1 MEAISRRDGLSGEK
15 RQALIDAA
23 VGEFNEHG
31 LENASFN
38 RIIER
43 SGVSKGTV
51 YYYFENKG
59 ALLDMVLQD
68 IGERALEAL
77 PERPLPE
84 TEGEYWP
91 ALWEE
96 QEREFDFFADNPEL
110 GQIMMLSL
118 GECGIGD
125 GEGRMLHGSLLHLFR
140 RKEALIRRGQELGLV
155 RSDIG
160 VGSLMNVMRSIGK
173 ALCVSIFGADVRS
186 FMALPAAE
194 RVERSHRYLALM
206 QDLALRVLS
215 AGEVGAGGVVERWRA
230 AEEGAVLSLRSGS
243 MSFAG

>member
-96 QEREFDFFADNPEL
+96 REREFDFFADNPEL

-125 GEGRMLHGSLLHLFR
+125 GTGRMLHGSLLHLFR

-206 QDLALRVLS
+206 EDMAFRLLS
-215 AGEVGAGGVVERWRA
+215 TGEVEADGNFERWRA
-230 AEEGAVLSLRSGS
+230 TEEGAILSLRSGS
-243 MSFAG
+243 MSFVK

>member
-1 MEAISRRDGLSGEK
+1 
-15 RQALIDAA
+15 
-23 VGEFNEHG
+23 
-31 LENASFN
+31 
-38 RIIER
+38 
-43 SGVSKGTV
+43 
-51 YYYFENKG
+51 
-59 ALLDMVLQD
+59 MVLQD
-68 IGERALEAL
+68 IGERALGAL

-91 ALWEE
+91 TLWEE
-96 QEREFDFFADNPEL
+96 QEREFDFFSDNPEL

-125 GEGRMLHGSLLHLFR
+125 GEERMLRGSLLHLFR

-155 RSDIG
+155 RSDLG
-160 VGSLMNVMRSIGK
+160 VGPLMNVMRSIGK

>member
-1 MEAISRRDGLSGEK
+1 MGEVEAISRRDGLSGEK

-59 ALLDMVLQD
+59 AL
-68 IGERALEAL
+68 EAL

-96 QEREFDFFADNPEL
+96 REREFDFFADNPEL

-125 GEGRMLHGSLLHLFR
+125 GTGRMLHGSLLHLFR

-230 AEEGAVLSLRSGS
+230 VEEGAVLSLRSGS

>member
-1 MEAISRRDGLSGEK
+1 MRVENISQTNLILTEIYFEKVRKHERRRVDHCRPGGGPPAPGGTD
-15 RQALIDAA
+15 RPPGRRH
-23 VGEFNEHG
+23 VG
-31 LENASFN
+31 
-38 RIIER
+38 RER
-43 SGVSKGTV
+43 SRK
-51 YYYFENKG
+51 
-59 ALLDMVLQD
+59 QD
-68 IGERALEAL
+68 VR
-77 PERPLPE
+77 RPLPE

-96 QEREFDFFADNPEL
+96 REREFDFFADNPEL

-125 GEGRMLHGSLLHLFR
+125 GTGRMLHGSLLHLFR

-230 AEEGAVLSLRSGS
+230 VEEGAVLLLRSGS
-243 MSFAG
+243 MSFTR